1 MQIVRTIAW
10 VLLAVMLALFA
21 VANWKPV
28 EVLIWENLILETKL
42 PVLVL
47 GAFLIGLLPM
57 WLAHR
62 IALWRYRRRIASAE
76 RTETPN
82 RRVESTPPAA
92 TAAHEA

>member
-10 VLLAVMLALFA
+10 VLLAVVLALFA

-62 IALWRYRRRIASAE
+62 IALWRWRRRIASAE
-76 RTETPN
+76 QTPA
-82 RRVESTPPAA
+82 PHPAGEPMLPTA
-92 TAAHEA
+92 KAAHEA